1 MINLPIQSSKTC
13 SKRADE
19 NKIPE
24 VQAQEVYLKTFMG
37 LMNGQKVYEKVHE
50 TVDEPLK
57 LTQGF
62 MKRYISGLMNLFN

>member
-13 SKRADE
+13 SKRVDE

-37 LMNGQKVYEKVHE
+37 LMNGRK
-50 TVDEPLK
+50 
-57 LTQGF
+57 
-62 MKRYISGLMNLFN
+62 GL